1 MSAVTRVPGGVAR
14 GVSGRVP
21 RGLASK
27 RLAAVSGGPRGS
39 LGGGYTH
46 GERRVCAV
54 KGAGPTSLSGNGLR
68 RHIKEKGQRQKH
80 LLNSPLGYNDVIWDK
95 CYVFP

>member
-1 MSAVTRVPGGVAR
+1 MGAVTRVPGGVAR

-27 RLAAVSGGPRGS
+27 RLAAVSGVPRGS

-54 KGAGPTSLSGNGLR
+54 KGAGSTAQSGNGLQ
-68 RHIKEKGQRQKH
+68 RHIKEKGQRQKQ

-95 CYVFP
+95 CCVFP